1 MFPLFFTQWGIIV
14 INYEMSPKTNAV
26 YETGGGVG
34 GVQKKRNSMICE
46 EEIREGFMEER
57 PFQLI
62 CKGQVWFEE
71 AVIQET
77 DHPTVTP
84 VTNGEYF
91 CTFSLGLQYEF
102 QAFVGYSTGNG
113 TLLRAGI
120 MILHFIFLSS
130 IHGHLFSASAV
141 SQSLLWLN
149 SFINKLLFKFF
160 CVSWILC

>member
-1 MFPLFFTQWGIIV
+1 
-14 INYEMSPKTNAV
+14 MSPKTNAV

-113 TLLRAGI
+113 KLLRAGI
-120 MILHFIFLSS
+120 MILHFIFLSP
-130 IHGHLFSASAV
+130 
-141 SQSLLWLN
+141 QRRQ
-149 SFINKLLFKFF
+149 
-160 CVSWILC
+160 